1 MGSGSSIRA
10 LSHLLWPHRA
20 ALSAGMVCVAMLAAT
35 NALHAYITGPLVQ
48 LVLTGGVRG
57 GEYLRPLVGWAF
69 PDEPPRITLLMV
81 AVLLVALAAAKG
93 LAHLGQ
99 AVLLDG
105 AARRIGH
112 RLRVRLYRH
121 LMRLPLATHRRQ
133 ATGEMV
139 SRLVDDVRHVEE
151 STVAA
156 AVSVARQ
163 GLSALALAAVA
174 VYMAPWLALLA
185 AAAMPLVGLVSGAL
199 SRGVKRAAG
208 RGQQQV
214 GRMAD
219 RATRG
224 LGAIRE
230 VKSCGAEE
238 REVDALTAH
247 SAEATRW
254 AVRRIAVRAF
264 SPLTNEVL
272 ASLALGLTLLYA
284 GGRIAAGTLAAERFV
299 SFFVAV
305 ILMYRPVKEL
315 ARAAHL
321 AAAGRASAERVDALL
336 ELPAER
342 GAGDEAL
349 DPLGKQLALAGVG
362 FSYEEQGRAALAG
375 VDLRL
380 PVGRVVALAGPSGAG
395 KTTLAN
401 LVCGLERPDEGSMI
415 WDGEEITSLPL
426 ACLREQVAL
435 VPQQPL
441 VLDGTVAENLRYGAP
456 DATAAQLQEAVAAA
470 GLEEVV
476 ADLDSGL
483 QTMLGPEGVRLSTGE
498 AQRLAVARALLR
510 RVNLLVLDEPS
521 SALDGA
527 NERHLVQTL
536 RRVGRDR
543 AVLLIAHSDAL
554 LEAAD
559 EVVQVEDGRIEGDCS
574 WRGCPQDR

>member
-10 LSHLLWPHRA
+10 LSQLLWPHRP
-20 ALSAGMVCVAMLAAT
+20 ALLGGLACVAVLAAT

-57 GEYLRPLVGWAF
+57 GEYLRPLVAWAL
-69 PDEPPRITLLMV
+69 PAELPRVTLAMV
-81 AVLLVALAAAKG
+81 AALLVGLAALKG

-112 RLRVRLYRH
+112 GLRVRLYRH

-133 ATGEMV
+133 ATGELV
-139 SRLVDDVRHVEE
+139 ARLVDDVRHVEE

-156 AVSVARQ
+156 AVSVVRQ

-185 AAAMPLVGLVSGAL
+185 AVAMPLVGLISGAL

-208 RGQQQV
+208 RGQEQV
-214 GRMAD
+214 GRMAG
-219 RATRG
+219 RATSG
-224 LGAIRE
+224 LSAIRE

-238 REVDALTAH
+238 REVDALSQH

-315 ARAAHL
+315 ALAAHL

-336 ELPAER
+336 ELAPEQDDD
-342 GAGDEAL
+342 GAALSPLRQQLQLEGVSFFYEEGQAAL
-349 DPLGKQLALAGVG
+349 D
-362 FSYEEQGRAALAG
+362 S
-375 VDLRL
+375 VDLTL
-380 PVGRVVALAGPSGAG
+380 PVGRVTALAGPSGAG

-401 LVCGLERPDEGSMI
+401 IVCGLERPDSGGII
-415 WDGEEITSLPL
+415 WDGEQITDRPL
-426 ACLREQVAL
+426 VCLRQQVAL

-456 DATAAQLQEAVAAA
+456 DATAEELDRAVRDA
-470 GLEEVV
+470 GLEPVV
-476 ADLDSGL
+476 AKLERGL
-483 QTMLGPEGVRLSTGE
+483 ETVLGPEGVRLSTGE

-521 SALDGA
+521 SALDAA
-527 NERHLVQTL
+527 NERHLLETL
-536 RRVGRDR
+536 GRVGEDR

-554 LEAAD
+554 LQAAD
-559 EVVQVEDGRIEGDCS
+559 EVVQMEDGKIAAE
-574 WRGCPQDR
+574 DRA

>member
-1 MGSGSSIRA
+1 MKSASSNRA
-10 LSHLLWPHRA
+10 LWHLLWPHRA
-20 ALSAGMVCVAMLAAT
+20 ALGAGLICAAVLAAA
-35 NALHAYITGPLVQ
+35 NALQAYVTGPLVQ
-48 LVLTGGVRG
+48 LVLTGGAG
-57 GEYLRPLVGWAF
+57 GGDYLRPLVAWAA
-69 PDEPPRITLLMV
+69 PAPEVTLVTV
-81 AVLLVALAAAKG
+81 AALLVALATVKG
-93 LAHLGQ
+93 LSHFGQ

-112 RLRVRLYRH
+112 DLRVRLYRH
-121 LMRLPLATHRRQ
+121 LMRLPLATHRRRS
-133 ATGEMV
+133 TGDMV
-139 SRLVDDVRHVEE
+139 ARLVDDVRHVEE
-151 STVAA
+151 STVTA
-156 AVSVARQ
+156 AVSVVRQ

-174 VYMAPWLALLA
+174 VLMAPWLALLA
-185 AAAMPLVGLVSGAL
+185 AAAMPVVGLISGAL
-199 SRGVKRAAG
+199 SRRVKGAAG
-208 RGQQQV
+208 RGQRQV
-214 GRMAD
+214 GQMAD

-238 REVDALTAH
+238 REVAALERH
-247 SAEATRW
+247 SAEAARW
-254 AVRRIAVRAF
+254 AVRRIATRAL

-315 ARAAHL
+315 AQAAHL

-336 ELPAER
+336 ELPAEQ
-342 GAGDEAL
+342 GGEVTPLEAL
-349 DPLGKQLALAGVG
+349 REGLRLEGVS
-362 FSYEEQGRAALAG
+362 FSYEEGQVALQD
-375 VDLRL
+375 VDLHL
-380 PVGRVVALAGPSGAG
+380 PLGRVTALAGPSGAG

-401 LVCGLERPDEGSMI
+401 LVCGLEPPGVGRVL
-415 WDGEEITSLPL
+415 WDGEEITTRPL
-426 ACLREQVAL
+426 ACLRAAVAL

-456 DATAAQLQEAVAAA
+456 EASDEALRRAVDDA
-470 GLEEVV
+470 GLTAVV
-476 ADLDSGL
+476 DRLDRGL
-483 QTMLGPEGVRLSTGE
+483 ETVLGPEGVRLSTGE

-521 SALDGA
+521 SALDAA

-536 RRVGRDR
+536 RRAARDR

-554 LEAAD
+554 LQAAD
-559 EVVQVEDGRIEGDCS
+559 EVVRISGGQIADGRG
-574 WRGCPQDR
+574 G

>member
-1 MGSGSSIRA
+1 MGSRSSIRA
-10 LSHLLWPHRA
+10 LSRLLWPHRL
-20 ALSAGMVCVAMLAAT
+20 ALFGGLGCVAVLAAT

-48 LVLTGGVRG
+48 LVLTGGVQG
-57 GEYLRPLVGWAF
+57 GEYLRPLVGWAQTS
-69 PDEPPRITLLMV
+69 DPPRVTLITV
-81 AVLLVALAAAKG
+81 AILLVVLAAAKG

-112 RLRVRLYRH
+112 GLRVRLYRH

-133 ATGEMV
+133 STGELV
-139 SRLVDDVRHVEE
+139 ARLVDDVRHVEE

-156 AVSVARQ
+156 AVSVVRQ
-163 GLSALALAAVA
+163 GLSALALVAVA

-185 AAAMPLVGLVSGAL
+185 AVAMPLVGLISGAL

-208 RGQQQV
+208 RGQEQV

-238 REVDALTAH
+238 REVAALSRH

-284 GGRIAAGTLAAERFV
+284 GGRIAAGTLAAVRFV

-315 ARAAHL
+315 AQAAHL
-321 AAAGRASAERVDALL
+321 AAAGRASVERVDALL

-342 GAGDEAL
+342 SGKGAAL
-349 DPLGKQLALAGVG
+349 SPLREKLSLAGVR
-362 FSYEEQGRAALAG
+362 FSYDDLGRAALEQ
-375 VDLRL
+375 VDLTL

-401 LVCGLERPDEGSMI
+401 LVCGLERPDQGEI
-415 WDGEEITSLPL
+415 TWDGEEISNRPL

-456 DATAAQLQEAVAAA
+456 GATEEELSQAVKDAGMEPVVANLEH
-470 GLEEVV
+470 GLETV
-476 ADLDSGL
+476 
-483 QTMLGPEGVRLSTGE
+483 LGPEGVRLSTGE

-521 SALDGA
+521 SALDAA

-536 RRVGRDR
+536 RRLGRDR

-554 LEAAD
+554 LGAAD
-559 EVVQVEDGRIEGDCS
+559 QVVRIRGGQVEGVES
-574 WRGCPQDR
+574 A